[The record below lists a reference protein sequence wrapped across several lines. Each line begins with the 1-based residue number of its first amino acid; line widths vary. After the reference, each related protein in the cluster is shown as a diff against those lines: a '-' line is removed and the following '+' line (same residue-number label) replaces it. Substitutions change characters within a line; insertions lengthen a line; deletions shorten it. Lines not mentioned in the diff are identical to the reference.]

1 MLKLKNGYKKTKF
14 GFIPDDWEIKRLKD
28 IGTSTIG
35 LTYSPS
41 DVVDKGGTLVLR
53 SSNINDG
60 RLSFLDNVYVKKDIP
75 KKLILKKGDILVCS
89 RNGSKSLIGKN
100 ALIAE
105 DTNFT
110 FGAFMSVFRSKY
122 NQYLYQLFQ
131 TEMYKKQ
138 IVANLG
144 ATINQITTKDINS
157 FQFPFPKNDKEQKK
171 IVSILSTWDKAIELK
186 EKLIEQ
192 KKEQKKGLMQKLLT
206 GEVRLPGF
214 KGTWEIKRIKNISK
228 VSRGASPRP
237 ISDPKW
243 FDLNSKIGWVRISD
257 VTKSKKTLFQTEQY
271 LSDEGVKK
279 SRLVEK
285 GNIIMSICA
294 TVGKPIVTGFNVCI
308 HDGFVVFDALKINR
322 DYFYYALLR
331 IENYW
336 EKYGQTGSQMN
347 LNTDIV
353 GNEKIMFPNDYDE
366 QKAIAEVLMNADKE
380 IELIE
385 DELEYIKQQKKGL
398 MQLLLTGKVRVQV

>member
-1 MLKLKNGYKKTKF
+1 MMNKEVIKNKIPTNWSIKKIGEILKIKHGKNQKEIEVLDGKYPILATGGVIGRTNTPLFSKPSVLIGRKGTIDKPRYMETPFWTVDTLFYSDIKTDYHPKWLYYYF
-14 GFIPDDWEIKRLKD
+14 CTIPWRIYNEATGVPSLSA
-28 IGTSTIG
+28 STIESIKIKVP
-35 LTYSPS
+35 TY
-41 DVVDKGGTLVLR
+41 DEQ
-53 SSNINDG
+53 
-60 RLSFLDNVYVKKDIP
+60 VK
-75 KKLILKKGDILVCS
+75 
-89 RNGSKSLIGKN
+89 
-100 ALIAE
+100 IA
-105 DTNFT
+105 N
-110 FGAFMSVFRSKY
+110 
-122 NQYLYQLFQ
+122 
-131 TEMYKKQ
+131 
-138 IVANLG
+138 
-144 ATINQITTKDINS
+144 
-157 FQFPFPKNDKEQKK
+157 
-171 IVSILSTWDKAIELK
+171 ILSIWDKAIELK
-186 EKLIEQ
+186 EKLIEH

>member
-1 MLKLKNGYKKTKF
+1 MLVLKLKNGYKKTKF

-214 KGTWEIKRIKNISK
+214 EGRWKKEILENVATVIMGQSPPSSSYNEIQKGLPLIQGNADCQNRKTSPKIWTSQPTKNCQVGDIIMTVRAPVGM
-228 VSRGASPRP
+228 VSRSLHEACIGRGVCAIR
-237 ISDPKW
+237 
-243 FDLNSKIGWVRISD
+243 SKINQDFLYYQLISIENMWGRISQGSTFESINSND
-257 VTKSKKTLFQTEQY
+257 IKGLEIRVPSLEEQVAISNVLLKADHELDLHERELNHLKK
-271 LSDEGVKK
+271 
-279 SRLVEK
+279 
-285 GNIIMSICA
+285 
-294 TVGKPIVTGFNVCI
+294 
-308 HDGFVVFDALKINR
+308 
-322 DYFYYALLR
+322 
-331 IENYW
+331 
-336 EKYGQTGSQMN
+336 
-347 LNTDIV
+347 
-353 GNEKIMFPNDYDE
+353 
-366 QKAIAEVLMNADKE
+366 
-380 IELIE
+380 
-385 DELEYIKQQKKGL
+385 QKKGL
-398 MQLLLTGKVRVQV
+398 MQLLLTGKIRVKL